1 MRLSTLLVFFCINVT
16 SVWSSEIYVSE
27 DLARS
32 LESLYNYNPKIRY
45 EREVLRSTDEL
56 MPQAFAN
63 FRPQISGYYQKGKID
78 TNSQGFNITSD
89 GVRTETNKGVIISQS
104 IFEGGS
110 SLSEL
115 KVSKSLQGL
124 KTVLSE
130 KYIPKFF

>member
-63 FRPQISGYYQKGKID
+63 FRPQISG
-78 TNSQGFNITSD
+78 
-89 GVRTETNKGVIISQS
+89 
-104 IFEGGS
+104 
-110 SLSEL
+110 
-115 KVSKSLQGL
+115 
-124 KTVLSE
+124 
-130 KYIPKFF
+130 